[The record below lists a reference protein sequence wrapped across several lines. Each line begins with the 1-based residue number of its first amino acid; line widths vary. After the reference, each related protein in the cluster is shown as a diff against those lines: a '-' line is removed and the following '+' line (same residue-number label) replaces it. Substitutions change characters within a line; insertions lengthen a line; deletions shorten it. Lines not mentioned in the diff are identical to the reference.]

1 MSTKT
6 VYLLLNRHTLCMNQ
20 FVASSGA
27 VFEAA
32 IWVKSNVYDEIA
44 MKKKEK
50 KNMEIDEIYTL

>member
-1 MSTKT
+1 
-6 VYLLLNRHTLCMNQ
+6 MNQ